1 MRAFPDLP
9 GGRRSEFID
18 CPRGTS
24 VELDS
29 LRPGLIVPFFETPLV
44 GIERVPSA
52 PTSCLLVLHG
62 LAEHCGRYAS
72 TMESLAVSGIACFA
86 YDQRGHGRS
95 PGRRGDIQRFSE
107 FADDFRT
114 IRAGIAHRYPG
125 LPTFAWGHSLGAIV
139 VILAALD
146 PSNALTG
153 AITTG
158 CPTCAMPPFPLPVWQ
173 RVRIVAGALPTI
185 RVRPGLRVEALTHVV
200 TVQQDYLRDPLVQK
214 KASIRLLVELGRA
227 STYAL
232 REAPAIRTPWLA
244 LHGGED
250 TIAPPQGSK
259 ALVERLGSAD
269 KQLLVYPGLRHE
281 VHNEAQPAAMRFRQ
295 QIAAWTNE
303 RSTTQRAE
311 N

>member
-1 MRAFPDLP
+1 M
-9 GGRRSEFID
+9 I
-18 CPRGTS
+18 GT
-24 VELDS
+24 
-29 LRPGLIVPFFETPLV
+29 
-44 GIERVPSA
+44 A
-52 PTSCLLVLHG
+52 P
-62 LAEHCGRYAS
+62 
-72 TMESLAVSGIACFA
+72 
-86 YDQRGHGRS
+86 
-95 PGRRGDIQRFSE
+95 
-107 FADDFRT
+107 
-114 IRAGIAHRYPG
+114 
-125 LPTFAWGHSLGAIV
+125 V

-173 RVRIVAGALPTI
+173 LVRIVAGVLPTI

-214 KASIRLLVELGRA
+214 TASIRLLVELGRA

>member
-146 PSNALTG
+146 PSIALTG

-158 CPTCAMPPFPLPVWQ
+158 CPTCAM
-173 RVRIVAGALPTI
+173 
-185 RVRPGLRVEALTHVV
+185 
-200 TVQQDYLRDPLVQK
+200 DYLRDPLVQK